1 MSKKVLT
8 VALPGREYN
17 IEIERGL
24 LSRAGE
30 RCRALLPKAARLY
43 VITDSNVAP
52 LYGDRVAD
60 SLTGA
65 GFQVKTKV
73 VPAGEASKNA
83 HQLIELWEDMMA
95 FGLTRTDAVVAL
107 GGGVVGDLAG
117 FAAASILRGWT
128 SFRFPPPSWPRWTP
142 PWGARWPLI

>member
-8 VALPGREYN
+8 VALPGREYD
-17 IEIERGL
+17 IEIEGGL

-30 RCRALLPKAARLY
+30 RCRALLPKAVRLY

-83 HQLIELWEDMMA
+83 DQLIELWEDM
-95 FGLTRTDAVVAL
+95 R
-107 GGGVVGDLAG
+107 
-117 FAAASILRGWT
+117 SEEHT
-128 SFRFPPPSWPRWTP
+128 SELQSR
-142 PWGARWPLI
+142 

>member
-8 VALPGREYN
+8 VALPGREYD

-30 RCRALLPKAARLY
+30 RCRALLPKAVRLY

-65 GFQVKTKV
+65 GFQVKV
-73 VPAGEASKNA
+73 NAVPAGEASKNA
-83 HQLIELWEDMMA
+83 RQLIELWEDMMA

-107 GGGVVGDLAG
+107 
-117 FAAASILRGWT
+117 S
-128 SFRFPPPSWPRWTP
+128 
-142 PWGARWPLI
+142 LIHI